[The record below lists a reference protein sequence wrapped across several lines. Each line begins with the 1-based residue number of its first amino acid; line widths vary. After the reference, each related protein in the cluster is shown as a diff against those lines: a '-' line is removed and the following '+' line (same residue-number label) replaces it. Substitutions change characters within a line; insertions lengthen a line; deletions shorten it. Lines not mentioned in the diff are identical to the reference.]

1 MAGADIFLVR
11 TLRCFA
17 LDLKLVDSWVVKGL
31 GVVFCKR

>member
-17 LDLKLVDSWVVKGL
+17 LDLKLVDCWAVKGL
-31 GVVFCKR
+31 GVGFCNR